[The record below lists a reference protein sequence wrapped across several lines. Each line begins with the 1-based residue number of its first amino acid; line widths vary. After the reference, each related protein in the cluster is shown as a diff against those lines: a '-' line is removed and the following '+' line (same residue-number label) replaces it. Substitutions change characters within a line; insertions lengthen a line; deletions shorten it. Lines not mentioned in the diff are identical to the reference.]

1 MSEII
6 QIGSTFHCFLIIGEE
21 GTVLVDTGLLPARN
35 FIYEKI
41 KDYSL
46 RLIVLTHGHIDHIAN
61 AAYFSKKFNV
71 PVAMHSEDAELITHP
86 AARPLLTDNLAGM
99 MLTAMS
105 GMMSKSS
112 PVEPFEPSIFLKQGM
127 SLAQYGVDGEIVELP
142 GHTAGSIGIVVDGNI
157 LIAGDAMMNMMGSP
171 KPKLFE
177 DKIKMMESYEC
188 IQKMPVKQIYMG
200 HGKKIEKK

>member
-6 QIGSTFHCFLIIGEE
+6 QIGTTFHCFLILGED
-21 GTVLVDTGLLPARN
+21 GAVLVDTGLLPARN
-35 FIYEKI
+35 AIYEKI
-41 KDYSL
+41 KDAPL
-46 RLIVLTHGHIDHIAN
+46 RLIVLTHGHVDHIAN

-112 PVEPFEPSIFLKQGM
+112 PVEPFIPAFNLKEGM
-127 SLAQYGVDGEIVELP
+127 SLAQYGVDAEIVELP
-142 GHTAGSIGIVVDGNI
+142 GHTAGSIGVLVNGNT
-157 LIAGDAMMNMMGSP
+157 LIAGDALMNMLGSP
-171 KPKLFE
+171 KPKVFE
-177 DKIKMMESYEC
+177 DKKRMLDTIARIKNMKLSS
-188 IQKMPVKQIYMG
+188 ILMG
-200 HGKKIEKK
+200 HGKRIEK